1 MLVSASLLYQLLIQG
16 RYLALRG
23 TVLNAEQTMI
33 RKHTKVIILEA
44 EGKAL
49 RIQLRNRHMKVAQ
62 GDIVRVC
69 CRLVAGRQTFRMA
82 IGGWIQDL
90 LLFEPFSNLRGS
102 FAGRAQGEYLL
113 YDGCGFFIDD
123 PFLFVLRAFHIPIG
137 RNGRQMLA
145 GLAFALPCSANLF
158 GGIAGIHFVEHI
170 ADRGKLTLLCKLTHI
185 QCFVFSMLCH

>member
-82 IGGWIQDL
+82 IGGWVQDL

-102 FAGRAQGEYLL
+102 LAGCAQGEDLL

-123 PFLFVLRAFHIPIG
+123 PFLFVLWVFHK
-137 RNGRQMLA
+137 MLA
-145 GLAFALPCSANLF
+145 GLAFALPCSANGRQSTGASLET
-158 GGIAGIHFVEHI
+158 AG
-170 ADRGKLTLLCKLTHI
+170 AA
-185 QCFVFSMLCH
+185 SMSGDT

>member
-69 CRLVAGRQTFRMA
+69 SACCWSADLSHGNRRL
-82 IGGWIQDL
+82 
-90 LLFEPFSNLRGS
+90 GS
-102 FAGRAQGEYLL
+102 RFAA
-113 YDGCGFFIDD
+113 
-123 PFLFVLRAFHIPIG
+123 V
-137 RNGRQMLA
+137 
-145 GLAFALPCSANLF
+145 
-158 GGIAGIHFVEHI
+158 
-170 ADRGKLTLLCKLTHI
+170 
-185 QCFVFSMLCH
+185 